1 MDEDQRENL
10 RRERRRLQEQLRR
23 VRRQDR
29 LQQRNTML
37 PTTTSAEHHSPS
49 SRSSNQSPIRHAH
62 LQLNPDLSALKLNMD
77 FDSSMKTDEM
87 LFDEAQRDLL
97 MDTSHNLNS
106 ASQLFST
113 SMENI
118 NSNSQT
124 GFGQYLSSTSFG
136 DDGQENSEMISPNA
150 QANGADSTGKR
161 KKKSEKDLK
170 WVNITKRKFLFKKK
184 NPFRFL
190 LAQMWCLWCSR
201 PYANESCLSYVWKSR
216 WFWRK

>member
-1 MDEDQRENL
+1 MESIFFFLSRQFFALDEDQRENL

-29 LQQRNTML
+29 LQQRNTTL
-37 PTTTSAEHHSPS
+37 ASTTTADHHSPS
-49 SRSSNQSPIRHAH
+49 SRSSNHSPIRHLH
-62 LQLNPDLSALKLNMD
+62 LQLTNPDLPTMKLPMD

-97 MDTSHNLNS
+97 MDTSHNLTS

-124 GFGQYLSSTSFG
+124 GFSRYLSSTSFG
-136 DDGQENSEMISPNA
+136 EDGQENSEMISPNA
-150 QANGADSTGKR
+150 QGNGADSAGKR

-170 WVNITKRKFLFKKK
+170 WVNIPKRLT
-184 NPFRFL
+184 
-190 LAQMWCLWCSR
+190 A
-201 PYANESCLSYVWKSR
+201 
-216 WFWRK
+216 